1 MKFKSTLLLFLLL
14 LVVGT
19 ACQSSSTTV
28 QTKLFYGVWKVD
40 AFKFRQPDGRL
51 KIMPGAYMGYPQYE
65 FNKEGKRIKTL
76 NEEPSPPPEIVAYQL
91 KNDSI
96 IYPNNPQLPGVQIL
110 KLTKDSLILRSE
122 KLDWHLYRGE

>member
-1 MKFKSTLLLFLLL
+1 MKDKNTLLLLLL
-14 LVVGT
+14 LLIT

-28 QTKLFYGVWKVD
+28 QPKLLYGVWKVD

-76 NEEPSPPPEIVAYQL
+76 NEEPAPPPEMVTYQL
-91 KNDSI
+91 KKDSI
-96 IYPNNPQLPGVQIL
+96 IYPENAKLPAVQIL
-110 KLTKDSLILRSE
+110 RLTKDSLILRSE